1 MVNLQPQLI
10 GYLLLTGM
18 LLLAAWSD
26 YRTKRIPNVLT
37 LSCWVIA
44 PVFYLFTSGL
54 VGLADSVMGLGLLLL
69 LTFPFFVVHWMGAGD
84 VKLIAAVGGFVTLNG
99 AIPALLAI
107 VITGATLGLLQL
119 AWHRLLGTTLQRYWM
134 MLGLTVATRQGV
146 YLDQGDTQARRTMP
160 YAISIALGTFIYLVL
175 A

>member
-1 MVNLQPQLI
+1 MVELQPQI
-10 GYLLLTGM
+10 VGYILLTGM

-26 YRTKRIPNVLT
+26 YRTKRIPNALT
-37 LSCWVIA
+37 LSFWVVA
-44 PVFYLFTSGL
+44 PVFHLVAGGL
-54 VGLADSVMGLGLLLL
+54 DGFADSLMGLGLLLL
-69 LTFPFFVVHWMGAGD
+69 LTFPFFVVRWMGAGD

-107 VITGATLGLLQL
+107 VITGAALGLLQL
-119 AWHRLLGTTLQRYWM
+119 AWHRLLGTTLQRYWL
-134 MLGLTVATRQGV
+134 MLGLSVATRQGV
-146 YLDQGDTQARRTMP
+146 YLEQGDSQATRTMP